1 MIGAARLHTAADADL
16 SAERTWARSKP
27 STTSATCWLPTVS
40 CPVHRVDPD
49 DAGWDAYLAR
59 TAQAAADWA
68 VAYPGPRADRWI
80 EEQADWQAARERDR
94 DVIGWS
100 LWIAR
105 ASTIVSA

>member
-1 MIGAARLHTAADADL
+1 
-16 SAERTWARSKP
+16 
-27 STTSATCWLPTVS
+27 
-40 CPVHRVDPD
+40 
-49 DAGWDAYLAR
+49 
-59 TAQAAADWA
+59 

>member
-1 MIGAARLHTAADADL
+1 MIGAARLHTAADADQ
-16 SAERTWARSKP
+16 SAERTWGGRNHRRPAR
-27 STTSATCWLPTVS
+27 TCWLRTVW

>member
-1 MIGAARLHTAADADL
+1 MPLGCTPQLTRTECGANGA
-16 SAERTWARSKP
+16 WSKP
-27 STTSATCWLPTVS
+27 STTSANLLATHGLV
-40 CPVHRVDPD
+40 PVHRVDPD